1 MLNIFKKKSGAAER
15 QQQVEMA
22 SMVRTT
28 PSPTFPFDILQCQC
42 GLIIPLQ
49 RHTAPTR
56 RHARPTTFYRCHREA
71 AHTTEGEESPHWR
84 TRCACIPTVTPLAG
98 WHAEF
103 ASSCVCGLL
112 YFSHRQVQ
120 VLSLRFVANKCSCLP
135 LSARAVLIPGG

>member
-1 MLNIFKKKSGAAER
+1 MLNIFKKKPGAAER

-28 PSPTFPFDILQCQC
+28 TQTPSLPFDILQCQC
-42 GLIIPLQ
+42 GLTIPLQ

-71 AHTTEGEESPHWR
+71 AHTTEGEESPRWR
-84 TRCACIPTVTPLAG
+84 TRCACIPTVTHLGG

-103 ASSCVCGLL
+103 ASSCVVAF
-112 YFSHRQVQ
+112 FSHRQVQ